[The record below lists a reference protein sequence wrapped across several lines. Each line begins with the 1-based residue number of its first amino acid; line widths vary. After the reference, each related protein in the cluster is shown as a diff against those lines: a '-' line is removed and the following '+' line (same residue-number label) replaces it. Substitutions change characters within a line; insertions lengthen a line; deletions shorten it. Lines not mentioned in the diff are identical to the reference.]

1 MTSMIDRVEELLID
15 VDYPA
20 DKDALVAEAERH
32 GGDDDAIRTLRALP
46 PVDYRNRAEV
56 LRSIDINAAENAG
69 KTASDTA
76 RQRLDDAHPGV
87 ADHMRD
93 VEASPI
99 QQEVGSNK
107 GS

>member
-20 DKDALVAEAERH
+20 NKDTLVAEAERH
-32 GGDDDAIRTLRALP
+32 GGDDDAIRMLRALP

-69 KTASDTA
+69 KSASDRG
-76 RQRLDDAHPGV
+76 RQRRDDAHRGV
-87 ADHMRD
+87 AEHMRD

-99 QQEVGSNK
+99 EQEVGSNK